1 MKKVFGFPIE
11 KKAELIAVLEAD
23 PYSKTSFARMGYKL
37 KEGAQVGADP
47 KMIYLYVSGDEAAI
61 KAAEPGIKQL
71 EVAVPKETEKKVI
84 EEVDKEEDNAVSGF
98 GDIFG

>member
-11 KKAELIAVLEAD
+11 KKAELIAILETD
-23 PYSKTSFARMGYKL
+23 PYSKTSFARLGYKL

-47 KMIYLYVSGDEAAI
+47 KMLYLYVSADESSI
-61 KAAEPGIKQL
+61 KAAEVSVKPL
-71 EVAVPKETEKKVI
+71 EAAVPKETEKKVS
-84 EEVDKEEDNAVSGF
+84 EEVDKEENDAVSGF

>member
-1 MKKVFGFPIE
+1 MKRVFGFPVE
-11 KKAELIAVLEAD
+11 KKADLLAILEAD
-23 PYSKTSFARMGYKL
+23 PYAETSFARMGYKL

-47 KMIYLYVSGDEAAI
+47 KMLYLYISADELAI
-61 KAAEPGIKQL
+61 KAAEEKIKAI
-71 EVAVPKETEKKVI
+71 EAVIPKETEKKVI